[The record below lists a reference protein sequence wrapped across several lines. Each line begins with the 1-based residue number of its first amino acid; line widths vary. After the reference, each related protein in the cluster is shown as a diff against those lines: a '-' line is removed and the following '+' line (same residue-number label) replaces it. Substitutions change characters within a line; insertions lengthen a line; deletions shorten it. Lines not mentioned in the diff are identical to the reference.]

1 MTLET
6 LFLDNPLSDWLI
18 ALGVVAGVLLLL
30 LTLRR
35 VLVGRLTAFAERT
48 ATDWDDILAS
58 VLGRTRLLFLVIV
71 SAQAGAMTLELPD
84 SAADWLRVL
93 MVLAAA
99 MQAGMWASVVL
110 VSLLERYR
118 REKME
123 EDRGAASMIGAMS
136 FLIRLVLWAVILLL
150 ALDNLGIDIT
160 AMVAGLGVGGIAV
173 ALAVQNI
180 LGDLFA
186 SLAIIMDKPFVLG
199 DFIVVGE
206 LRGSVEHIGLKT
218 TRVRSIG
225 GEQIVFSNADLL
237 SSRLHNFGR
246 LQERR
251 AVLVLGVTYQTPR
264 SKLQNIPAILREA
277 VEAQKDTRFDRSH
290 FDNYGDFSLNFET
303 VFYVLSSEYNRFM
316 DVKQAVLLQIHARFE
331 AEGIEFAYPTQTVFL
346 AKA

>member
-18 ALGVVAGVLLLL
+18 AVGVAAGVLLLL
-30 LTLRR
+30 LTVRR

-48 ATDWDDILAS
+48 ATEWDDILAS
-58 VLGRTRLLFLVIV
+58 ALGRTRLLFLVIV
-71 SAQAGAMTLELPD
+71 SAQAGAMALELPD
-84 SAADWLRVL
+84 RVAGGLRVL

-99 MQAGMWASVVL
+99 MQVGIWASVVL

-123 EDRGAASMIGAMS
+123 EDRGAASMIGALS

-218 TRVRSIG
+218 TRVRSLG

-251 AVLVLGVTYQTPR
+251 AVLVIGVTYQTPR
-264 SKLQNIPAILREA
+264 GKLQNIPAILREA
-277 VEAQKDTRFDRSH
+277 VEAQAGTRFDRSH

-303 VFYVLSSEYNRFM
+303 VFYVLSNDYVKFM
-316 DVKQAVLLQIHARFE
+316 DIKQAVLLQIHERFE
-331 AEGIEFAYPTQTVFL
+331 SEGIAFAYPTQTLFL

>member
-6 LFLDNPLSDWLI
+6 LFLENPLSTWLI
-18 ALGVVAGVLLLL
+18 ALGVAAGALLLL
-30 LTLRR
+30 LTIRR
-35 VLVGRLTAFAERT
+35 VLVGRLKAFAERT
-48 ATDWDDILAS
+48 ATDWDDILAAA
-58 VLGRTRLLFLVIV
+58 LGRTRLLFLVLV
-71 SAQAGAMTLELPD
+71 SAQAGAMAVELPARV
-84 SAADWLRVL
+84 SGVLRVL

-99 MQAGMWASVVL
+99 MQVGVWASVVL

-118 REKME
+118 KEKME
-123 EDRGAASMIGAMS
+123 QDRGAASMIGAMS
-136 FLIRLVLWAVILLL
+136 FLLRLLLWAVILLL
-150 ALDNLGIDIT
+150 ALDNLGVDIT

-218 TRVRSIG
+218 TRVRSLG

-237 SSRLHNFGR
+237 ASRLHNFGR
-246 LQERR
+246 LQRRR
-251 AVLVLGVTYQTPR
+251 AVLALGVTYQTPR
-264 SKLQNIPAILREA
+264 EKLRRIPEILREA
-277 VEAQKDTRFDRSH
+277 IDAQPRTSFDRAH

-303 VFYVLSSEYNRFM
+303 VFYVDSNDYGVFM
-316 DVKQAVLLQIHARFE
+316 DVKQAVLLHIHERFE
-331 AEGIEFAYPTQTVFL
+331 VEGIEFAYPSQTLFL
-346 AKA
+346 ARA

>member
-6 LFLDNPLSDWLI
+6 LFLDNPLSDWLL
-18 ALGVVAGVLLLL
+18 ALGVGAAVLLFL

-58 VLGRTRLLFLVIV
+58 ALGRTRLLFLVIL
-71 SAQAGAMTLELPD
+71 SAQAGAMTLELPER
-84 SAADWLRVL
+84 AAGWLRVL
-93 MVLAAA
+93 IVLAAA
-99 MQAGMWASVVL
+99 MQAGIWASVVL

-123 EDRGAASMIGAMS
+123 QDRGAASMISAMS

-150 ALDNLGIDIT
+150 ALDNLGMDIT

-199 DFIVVGE
+199 DFIVVGD

-218 TRVRSIG
+218 TRVRSI
-225 GEQIVFSNADLL
+225 
-237 SSRLHNFGR
+237 
-246 LQERR
+246 
-251 AVLVLGVTYQTPR
+251 
-264 SKLQNIPAILREA
+264 
-277 VEAQKDTRFDRSH
+277 
-290 FDNYGDFSLNFET
+290 
-303 VFYVLSSEYNRFM
+303 
-316 DVKQAVLLQIHARFE
+316 
-331 AEGIEFAYPTQTVFL
+331 
-346 AKA
+346 

>member
-1 MTLET
+1 MTLDTIFLQNT
-6 LFLDNPLSDWLI
+6 LTSWLI
-18 ALGVVAGVLLLL
+18 ALGIFAGTLLAL
-30 LTLRR
+30 LTIRR
-35 VLVGRLTAFAERT
+35 VLVGRLQAFAERT

-58 VLGRTRLLFLVIV
+58 ALGRTRLLFLVVV
-71 SAQAGAMTLELPD
+71 SAQAAAMALELPER
-84 SAADWLRVL
+84 AAAILRVL

-99 MQAGMWASVVL
+99 LQAGIWASVVL

-123 EDRGAASMIGAMS
+123 QDRGAASMISAMS
-136 FLIRLVLWAVILLL
+136 FLIRVLLWAVVLLL
-150 ALDNLGIDIT
+150 ALDNLGVDIT

-199 DFIVVGE
+199 DFLVVGD

-218 TRVRSIG
+218 TRVRSLG
-225 GEQIVFSNADLL
+225 GEQIIFSNADLL

-264 SKLQNIPAILREA
+264 DTLQIIPAILREA
-277 VEAQKDTRFDRSH
+277 VEAQEGTRFDRSH

-303 VFYVLSSEYNRFM
+303 VFYVLSNDYGKFM
-316 DVKQAVLLQIHARFE
+316 DAKQAVLLHIHARFE
-331 AEGIEFAYPTQTVFL
+331 AEGIEFAYPSQTLFL

>member
-18 ALGVVAGVLLLL
+18 ALSIVAGVLLLL

-58 VLGRTRLLFLVIV
+58 ALGRTRLLFLVIL
-71 SAQAGAMTLELPD
+71 SAQAGAVTLELPD
-84 SAADWLRVL
+84 RAAGGLRVL

-99 MQAGMWASVVL
+99 MQVGIWASVVL

-123 EDRGAASMIGAMS
+123 HDRGAASMIGAMS

-150 ALDNLGIDIT
+150 ALDNLGVDIT

-186 SLAIIMDKPFVLG
+186 SLAIILDKPFVLG
-199 DFIVVGE
+199 DFIVVGD

-218 TRVRSIG
+218 TRVRSLG
-225 GEQIVFSNADLL
+225 GEQIIFSNADLL

-264 SKLQNIPAILREA
+264 SKLQLIPAILREA
-277 VEAQKDTRFDRSH
+277 VEAQEGTRFDRSH

-303 VFYVLSSEYNRFM
+303 VFYVLSNDYGKFM
-316 DVKQAVLLQIHARFE
+316 DIKQAVLLQIHERFE
-331 AEGIEFAYPTQTVFL
+331 AEGIEFAYPTQTLFL

>member
-18 ALGVVAGVLLLL
+18 AVGVAAGVLLLL
-30 LTLRR
+30 LTVRR

-48 ATDWDDILAS
+48 ATEWDDILAS
-58 VLGRTRLLFLVIV
+58 VLGRTRLLFLVIL
-71 SAQAGAMTLELPD
+71 SAQAGAMTLELPAR
-84 SAADWLRVL
+84 AAGWLRVL

-123 EDRGAASMIGAMS
+123 EDRGAASMIGALG

-186 SLAIIMDKPFVLG
+186 SLAIILDKPFVLG

-218 TRVRSIG
+218 TRVRSLG
-225 GEQIVFSNADLL
+225 GEQIIFSNADLL

-246 LQERR
+246 MEKRR

-264 SKLQNIPAILREA
+264 AKLEAIPAILQEA
-277 VEAQKDTRFDRSH
+277 IEARDGTQFDRAH
-290 FDNYGDFSLNFET
+290 LDNYGDFSINFET
-303 VFYVLSSEYNRFM
+303 AFHVMSNDYTVFM
-316 DVKQAVLLQIHARFE
+316 DVKQAVLLHIHARFE
-331 AEGIEFAYPTQTVFL
+331 AEGIEFAYPTQTLFL

>member
-6 LFLDNPLSDWLI
+6 LFLNNPLRDWLI
-18 ALGVVAGVLLLL
+18 AVGVVAVSLLLL
-30 LTLRR
+30 LTIRR
-35 VLVGRLTAFAERT
+35 VLVGRLKAFAERT

-58 VLGRTRLLFLVIV
+58 ALGRTRLLFLIIV
-71 SAQAGAMTLELPD
+71 SAQAGAMYLELPER
-84 SAADWLRVL
+84 AAGWLRVL

-99 MQAGMWASVVL
+99 MQAGIWASVVL

-123 EDRGAASMIGAMS
+123 QDRGAASMISAMS
-136 FLIRLVLWAVILLL
+136 FLIRLLLWAVILLL
-150 ALDNLGIDIT
+150 ALDNLGMDIT

-199 DFIVVGE
+199 DFIVVGD

-264 SKLQNIPAILREA
+264 SKLQEIPAILREA
-277 VEAQKDTRFDRSH
+277 VEAQEGTRFDRSH

-303 VFYVLSSEYNRFM
+303 VFYVRSNDFGRFM
-316 DVKQAVLLQIHARFE
+316 DAKQAVLLQIHERFE
-331 AEGIEFAYPTQTVFL
+331 AEGIQFAYPTQTLFL

>member
-6 LFLDNPLSDWLI
+6 LFLENPLSKWLI
-18 ALGVVAGVLLLL
+18 ALGVGAGALLLL
-30 LTLRR
+30 LTIRR
-35 VLVGRLTAFAERT
+35 VLVGRLKAFAERT

-58 VLGRTRLLFLVIV
+58 ALGRTRLLFLVIV
-71 SAQAGAMTLELPD
+71 SAQAGAMALELPD
-84 SAADWLRVL
+84 RVSGVLRVL

-99 MQAGMWASVVL
+99 MQAGIWASVVL

-136 FLIRLVLWAVILLL
+136 FLIRLLLWAVILLL

-199 DFIVVGE
+199 DFIVVGD

-225 GEQIVFSNADLL
+225 GEQIIFSNADLL

-264 SKLQNIPAILREA
+264 EKLQRIPTILREA
-277 VEAQKDTRFDRSH
+277 VETQDGARFDRSH
-290 FDNYGDFSLNFET
+290 FDTYGDFSLNFET
-303 VFYVLSSEYNRFM
+303 VFYVLSNDYVRFM
-316 DVKQAVLLQIHARFE
+316 DIKQAVLFEIHARFE
-331 AEGIEFAYPTQTVFL
+331 AEGIEFAYPSQTLFL
-346 AKA
+346 ARA

>member
-6 LFLDNPLSDWLI
+6 LFLDNPLSQWLI
-18 ALGVVAGVLLLL
+18 AVAIAAGALLLL
-30 LTLRR
+30 LTVRR
-35 VLVGRLTAFAERT
+35 VLVGRLRAFAERT
-48 ATDWDDILAS
+48 ATDWDDLLAAA
-58 VLGRTRLLFLVIV
+58 LGRTRMLFLVLV
-71 SAQAGAMTLELPD
+71 SVQAGAMALDLPD
-84 SAADWLRVL
+84 RASGVLRVL

-99 MQAGMWASVVL
+99 MQAGSWASVVL

-118 REKME
+118 KEKME
-123 EDRGAASMIGAMS
+123 QDRGAASMIVAMS
-136 FLIRLVLWAVILLL
+136 FLLRLLLWAVILLL
-150 ALDNLGIDIT
+150 ALDNLGVDIT

-199 DFIVVGE
+199 DFIVVGD

-218 TRVRSIG
+218 TRVRSLG

-264 SKLQNIPAILREA
+264 GKLEHIPAILREA
-277 VEAQKDTRFDRSH
+277 VEAQEGTRFDRSH

-303 VFYVLSSEYNRFM
+303 VFYVLSSDYNRFM
-316 DVKQAVLLQIHARFE
+316 DVKQAVLLHIHERFQ
-331 AEGIEFAYPTQTVFL
+331 AEGIEFAYPSQTLFL
-346 AKA
+346 ARA